1 MLIYKTSPDLQTF
14 PYLIKSCS
22 SLRSL
27 STCFSV
33 HQHCIVFGF
42 SSNALIAS
50 SLVGVYSKLGE
61 SHYARQVFDAM
72 PERSV
77 VAWSAIIGCYSK
89 LGDVNMA
96 FSMCNQMR
104 NEGVRPNSVTT
115 LGLLAGISQV
125 GCVECVHA
133 CAIRLGFESDIVLMN
148 CLLNV
153 YGRCGSVEI
162 ARVFFEFMDH
172 RDSVSWSSLVSCY
185 TQNGCVEESVEISN
199 RMRAEE
205 LKPDHQIFGS
215 VVSVAGNEMKL
226 EVGRMAHGQIIRAG
240 FENHVQVE
248 TTLMVMYLK
257 CGEMDDALRT
267 FNQITDRDVVSLT
280 AMISGLVRN
289 GRADEALNVFHQMRK
304 QGVMPASTTIAS
316 ALAACA
322 QLNSPR
328 HGTAM
333 HGFIVRRRMD
343 IDIAVQNSLVS
354 MYAKC
359 SRLEQSLNV
368 FKRMPSKD
376 VVTWNALLAAYAQN
390 GNLYEAMCLLNEMK
404 MARQRPDYI
413 TVVSLLQACAS
424 LGALLQGK
432 WIHNFLLRHRVG
444 PCISIDTAL
453 VDMYSKCGNIDDAR
467 KCFDLMPEK
476 DLVSWSTIIAGYGS
490 HGKGETALKMYN
502 EFLQTG
508 IQPNHVTFLA
518 ILSACSH
525 AGLVSQG
532 MRIFESIMQDYGH
545 EPTVEHRAC
554 IVDLLSRA
562 GRLEE
567 AYDFVKRMFKQP
579 SISVLGILLD
589 ACCSHRNADLADM
602 VRREIQ
608 LMKPVDAADYVQLAH
623 SYASTCK
630 WGGKGEALMQMRGL
644 GLKKVPGWSSI
655 EFHGAITTFL
665 VDHSSHS
672 QYEEIVSMLR
682 LLRSEMQKTRTLQY
696 Q

>member
-1 MLIYKTSPDLQTF
+1 MNKTSPDLQTF
-14 PYLIKSCS
+14 PYLIKACS

-33 HQHCIVFGF
+33 HQHSIVYGF
-42 SSNALIAS
+42 SSNARIAS
-50 SLVGVYSKLGE
+50 SLVGVYSKLRE

-96 FSMCNQMR
+96 FSLCNLMR
-104 NEGVRPNSVTT
+104 NEGVQPNSVTA

-133 CAIRLGFESDIVLMN
+133 WAIRSGFESDIVLMN

-153 YGRCGSVEI
+153 YGRCGSVET
-162 ARVFFEFMDH
+162 ARLFFEFMDH
-172 RDSVSWSSLVSCY
+172 RDYVSWNSLVSCY
-185 TQNGCVEESVEISN
+185 ASNGYVKESVEILN
-199 RMRAEE
+199 IMRTEE

-215 VVSVAGNEMKL
+215 VVSVAGNEAKL
-226 EVGRMAHGQIIRAG
+226 EVSKVVHGQIIRAG
-240 FENHVQVE
+240 FENNVQVE
-248 TTLMVMYLK
+248 TTLVVMYFK
-257 CGEMDDALRT
+257 CGEMDDALRA
-267 FNQITDRDVVSLT
+267 FDQITDRDIVSFT
-280 AMISGLVRN
+280 AMMSGLVQN
-289 GRADEALNVFHQMRK
+289 GRADEALNVFHQMQK
-304 QGVMPASTTIAS
+304 QGVMPASSTIAS

-322 QLNSPR
+322 QLNSLR
-328 HGTAM
+328 HGTAI
-333 HGFIVRRRMD
+333 HGFIVRRRMV
-343 IDIAVQNSLVS
+343 IDIAVENSLVS

-359 SRLEQSLNV
+359 SCLERSLNV

-390 GNLYEAMCLLNEMK
+390 GNLYEALCLLNEMR
-404 MARQRPDYI
+404 MAQQRPDYI
-413 TVVSLLQACAS
+413 TFVSLLQACAS

-432 WIHNFLLRHRVG
+432 WIHNFLLRHTVG

-453 VDMYSKCGNIDDAR
+453 VDMYSKCGNINNAR
-467 KCFDLMPEK
+467 KCFDQMPEK
-476 DLVSWSTIIAGYGS
+476 DLVSWSAIIAGYGS
-490 HGKGETALKMYN
+490 HGKGETALKMYY
-502 EFLQTG
+502 EFLLTG
-508 IQPNHVTFLA
+508 IRPNHVTFLA

-525 AGLVSQG
+525 AGLVPQG
-532 MRIFESIMQDYGH
+532 LRIFESIMQDYGH

-567 AYDFVKRMFKQP
+567 AYEFVKSMFKQP

-589 ACCSHRNADLADM
+589 ACFSHRNADLADI

-608 LMKPVDAADYVQLAH
+608 LMKPADAADYVQLAH
-623 SYASTCK
+623 SYASMCK
-630 WGGKGEALMQMRGL
+630 WDGKGEALMQMRAL

-655 EFHGAITTFL
+655 EFHGAITIFF
-665 VDHSSHS
+665 VDHSSHP
-672 QYEEIVSMLR
+672 QYEEIMSMLR
-682 LLRSEMQKTRTLQY
+682 LMRTEMQKTMTLQY
-696 Q
+696 